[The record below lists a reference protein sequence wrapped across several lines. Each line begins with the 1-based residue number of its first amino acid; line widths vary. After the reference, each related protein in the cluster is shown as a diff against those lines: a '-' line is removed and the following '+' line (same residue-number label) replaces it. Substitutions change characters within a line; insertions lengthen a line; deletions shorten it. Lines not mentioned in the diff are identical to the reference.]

1 MNIYKNEEI
10 KNNANLSDGFQTIP
24 NPETK
29 RFIIKI
35 PKIDDKFLDDTSHV
49 LNYKNEPTGINR
61 GILFKNGVDKTNQ
74 LVEANGNGILIINNV
89 TKNQSVVLTELSKIL
104 EDLQDSGEKYV
115 NAFKN
120 LINECNSIGLIDKY
134 NSTIDYMEKNLRKD
148 PDSNTYVRTNDALT
162 AYIAKEEMI
171 VEGANG
177 TSIKNPEFTKEL
189 NEAASAYYRDE
200 LGIETLKS
208 MVSARFPDLKEFIVG
223 QTVNVG
229 DILLETKEGDFR
241 KVDREVFKETYLNM
255 DGSKFSQE
263 ALDEIAS
270 RDKEKEL
277 SIS

>member
-1 MNIYKNEEI
+1 MNTYKNEEI
-10 KNNANLSDGFQTIP
+10 KNNANISEGFQTIP

-229 DILLETKEGDFR
+229 DVLLETKEGDFR
-241 KVDREVFKETYLNM
+241 KIDREVFKETYLNM
-255 DGSKFSQE
+255 DGNKFNE
-263 ALDEIAS
+263 ETLNEIALK
-270 RDKEKEL
+270 DKQKEL
-277 SIS
+277 SMN